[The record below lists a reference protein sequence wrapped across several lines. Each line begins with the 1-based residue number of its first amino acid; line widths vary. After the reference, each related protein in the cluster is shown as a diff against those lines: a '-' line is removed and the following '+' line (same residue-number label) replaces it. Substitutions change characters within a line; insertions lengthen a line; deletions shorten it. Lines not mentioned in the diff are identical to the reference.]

1 MADVFKVLGL
11 MRGDIE
17 AHDGIDGQSCV
28 IIIYA
33 GIDYNGIAKEV
44 EE

>member
-1 MADVFKVLGL
+1 VGIMTIPEATSS
-11 MRGDIE
+11 E

-33 GIDYNGIAKEV
+33 GKEV